1 MNNVQPIWAEN
12 FINKISNSYM
22 GLNLSRGKPIKYYSS
37 DRLVQI
43 IGNGL
48 LTFVDEKT
56 QLSDF
61 FNDNEMIFYKDINDL
76 SYKLNKY
83 KKDVRSGRKIAKNG
97 KKKYF
102 KYFNSS
108 LVSEYI
114 ISKTFNIKSKYKFV
128 W

>member
-1 MNNVQPIWAEN
+1 
-12 FINKISNSYM
+12 
-22 GLNLSRGKPIKYYSS
+22 
-37 DRLVQI
+37 
-43 IGNGL
+43 
-48 LTFVDEKT
+48 
-56 QLSDF
+56 
-61 FNDNEMIFYKDINDL
+61 MIFYKDINDL